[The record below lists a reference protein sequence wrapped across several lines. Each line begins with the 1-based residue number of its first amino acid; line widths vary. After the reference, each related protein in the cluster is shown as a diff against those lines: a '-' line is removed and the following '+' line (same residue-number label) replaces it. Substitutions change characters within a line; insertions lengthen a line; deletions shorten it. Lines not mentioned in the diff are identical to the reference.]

1 MESSLMY
8 LFLSLTLPGVIWRA
22 SSNPSLNN
30 LQPALSQS
38 SSNGGRVASRH
49 RNWCA
54 YVVTRTIS
62 CVMEDGVETYV
73 KPDYQ
78 RCAWGQCSRVMAY
91 RTYRRPRY
99 KVAYKMVT
107 EMEWKCCH
115 GYSGDD
121 CYDGPTGTGDSQVT
135 AGRPHVT
142 QTGYNNGAGQKGG
155 EGDNDKMRQMEETIQ
170 RLTKD
175 LRDIQSTMTG
185 MNLRLQDGTKR
196 PGLNGDRTPADAAK
210 PMKETIHYIQTK
222 LDQLDNRTQV
232 HDQTLLSI
240 NNHLVNGDR
249 GSRGNELDGA
259 VTGKMDAMKEEILR
273 ELERR
278 VSLSCSSCQSGV
290 EDMRK
295 QQKSDQERISA
306 LEKLLSSM
314 EQHYRHNMDVTRREM
329 DRTQGCCNT
338 VTEMDRRLTTTE
350 GKFNATAQG
359 YDVIKERLDKELGG
373 GSGEGGG
380 GGEKG
385 GRMKVTEEKLNSR
398 LREVERRLNNT
409 MRKTEQKFTNTG
421 NNMKDNLQ
429 REVTTIRNIVLSHMD
444 DHGYRIG
451 KVELDLTVLTD
462 TVTDHSRRLGQLEN
476 TTNFID
482 TKLSRTV
489 DMCSETCGP
498 NGKGRKTEDM
508 VKTLEWRVVANKED
522 IQKFDTRLKDLSLTG
537 DSIIDRVVE
546 LSNDVKK
553 IKGLTGE
560 DGERF
565 NQIVTEVETLGRSV
579 DDCSICS
586 TVERDLQ
593 SFTNSTNSA
602 IGRCQAELTNLRN
615 RFDSEDSSC
624 SQLCSNLQE
633 EVGRLKEEV
642 GRLKEEVEECTGN
655 CKTGLTDL
663 KKNLDGHTTLHGRLG
678 TDLKSIQGELSKFTI
693 RFTTLNDSVNGLGHT
708 VQRHGNTITD
718 LGSTK
723 DNIMSELDHVQ
734 TELDEHVKDTRG
746 RFTDLGREIKT
757 ITSQYVTEI
766 GECWRSGDGLDKRL
780 SKMEDVCGR
789 LDGVSNSLAK
799 IKEGLN
805 RHVSGLWNCVNTL
818 NSTVI
823 FHDESIDNIQHVQL
837 PDVHSDIN
845 RLNTSVL
852 NVLEEFHSFK
862 QQDFVGSPGLPGP
875 RGERGYSGLPGP
887 KGPQG
892 REGPQGKPG
901 KEGPLGPPG
910 LRGEEGP
917 AGSDSHV
924 PRLSFSAALTRPQ
937 ARAGT
942 IVFNKIFVN
951 EKDVYN
957 PGTGYFTAPVSGRY
971 FFSATL
977 TGHKNVKLE
986 AVLSKSNYGVA
997 RGDSAGYQ
1005 PEGLEKPMAEAR
1017 HTPGALAVFN
1027 IILPMK
1033 VGDTVCIDLV
1043 TGKLAHSSEPLT
1055 IFSGM
1060 LLYETV

>member
-1 MESSLMY
+1 MESLLMY

-155 EGDNDKMRQMEETIQ
+155 KGDNDKMRQIEETIQ

-175 LRDIQSTMTG
+175 LHDMQSTMTG
-185 MNLRLQDGTKR
+185 MNLRFQDGTRR
-196 PGLNGDRTPADAAK
+196 PGLNGDRTPADVAK
-210 PMKETIHYIQTK
+210 PMKETIHNIQTK

-295 QQKSDQERISA
+295 QQRSDQEKISG

-329 DRTQGCCNT
+329 ERTQGCCNS
-338 VTEMDRRLTTTE
+338 VTEMDRRLTTAE

-373 GSGEGGG
+373 GSGGGG

-385 GRMKVTEEKLNSR
+385 GRTKVTEEKLNSR

-409 MRKTEQKFTNTG
+409 VRKTEQKFTNTG

-489 DMCSETCGP
+489 DMCSETCGL
-498 NGKGRKTEDM
+498 NGRETEDM

-537 DSIIDRVVE
+537 DSIIDRVLD

-579 DDCSICS
+579 DDCSLCS
-586 TVERDLQ
+586 TVEQDLQ

-602 IGRCQAELTNLRN
+602 IWRCQAELTNLRN

-642 GRLKEEVEECTGN
+642 EECTGK

-693 RFTTLNDSVNGLGHT
+693 RFTTLNDSVKGLGHT

-746 RFTDLGREIKT
+746 RFTDLGGEIKT
-757 ITSQYVTEI
+757 ITSKYVTEI
-766 GECWRSGDGLDKRL
+766 GECRRSGDGLDKRL
-780 SKMEDVCGR
+780 SKMEEVCGR

-823 FHDESIDNIQHVQL
+823 FHDKSIDNIQHVQL

-852 NVLEEFHSFK
+852 NVLEDFHSFK

-917 AGSDSHV
+917 AGSDAHV

-957 PGTGYFTAPVSGRY
+957 PGTGYFTAPVSGKY

-977 TGHKNVKLE
+977 TGHKNVKIE

-1005 PEGLEKPMAEAR
+1005 PEGLEKPMAETR

-1027 IILPMK
+1027 IVLPMK
-1033 VGDTVCIDLV
+1033 AGDTVCIDLV

>member
-1 MESSLMY
+1 MARKEPEMVADTPLMIEQAELPEGHHNLMNLECSWNDLMY
-8 LFLSLTLPGVIWRA
+8 DQYKNNVNLI
-22 SSNPSLNN
+22 LN
-30 LQPALSQS
+30 
-38 SSNGGRVASRH
+38 
-49 RNWCA
+49 
-54 YVVTRTIS
+54 
-62 CVMEDGVETYV
+62 
-73 KPDYQ
+73 
-78 RCAWGQCSRVMAY
+78 
-91 RTYRRPRY
+91 YRRPRY

-142 QTGYNNGAGQKGG
+142 QTGYNNGAGERGG
-155 EGDNDKMRQMEETIQ
+155 EG
-170 RLTKD
+170 
-175 LRDIQSTMTG
+175 
-185 MNLRLQDGTKR
+185 R
-196 PGLNGDRTPADAAK
+196 PGLNGGRTPADAAQ
-210 PMKETIHYIQTK
+210 PMKETIHSIQTK
-222 LDQLDNRTQV
+222 LDHLDNRTQV

-240 NNHLVNGDR
+240 NNHLVNGNR
-249 GSRGNELDGA
+249 GSCGNELDGA

-290 EDMRK
+290 EDMRR

-306 LEKLLSSM
+306 LEKQLSSM
-314 EQHYRHNMDVTRREM
+314 DQHYRHNMAVTRREM
-329 DRTQGCCNT
+329 ERTQGCCNT
-338 VTEMDRRLTTTE
+338 LTELDRRLATVE
-350 GKFNATAQG
+350 GKFNTTAQG
-359 YDVIKERLDKELGG
+359 YDVIRERLDKELGG
-373 GSGEGGG
+373 GSGGGG
-380 GGEKG
+380 GGGG
-385 GRMKVTEEKLNSR
+385 GRTKVTEEKLNGR

-409 MRKTEQKFTNTG
+409 VRKTEQKFTNTG

-429 REVTTIRNIVLSHMD
+429 REVTTIRNM
-444 DHGYRIG
+444 
-451 KVELDLTVLTD
+451 VELDLTVLTD

-482 TKLSRTV
+482 AKLSSTA

-498 NGKGRKTEDM
+498 NGKGRKTEDT
-508 VKTLEWRVVANKED
+508 VKTLEWRVEANEED
-522 IQKFDTRLKDLSLTG
+522 IQKFDTRLMDLSLTG
-537 DSIIDRVVE
+537 DSMIDRVVN
-546 LSNDVKK
+546 LSNDIKK
-553 IKGLTGE
+553 IKGST
-560 DGERF
+560 GERF
-565 NQIVTEVETLGRSV
+565 NQVVTEVETLRRSV
-579 DDCSICS
+579 DDCSVCS
-586 TVERDLQ
+586 SVEKDLQ

-602 IGRCQAELTNLRN
+602 LGRCQAELTNLRN
-615 RFDSEDSSC
+615 R
-624 SQLCSNLQE
+624 L
-633 EVGRLKEEV
+633 R
-642 GRLKEEVEECTGN
+642 EEVEECTGKCN
-655 CKTGLTDL
+655 TGLTDL
-663 KKNLDGHTTLHGRLG
+663 KKNLDGL
-678 TDLKSIQGELSKFTI
+678 QG
-693 RFTTLNDSVNGLGHT
+693 
-708 VQRHGNTITD
+708 HGNALID

-723 DNIMSELDHVQ
+723 DNIMSELDKVQ
-734 TELDEHVKDTRG
+734 TELDEHIEDTRG

-757 ITSQYVTEI
+757 ITSNYVTEI
-766 GECWRSGDGLDKRL
+766 GECRRSGDGLDKRL
-780 SKMEDVCGR
+780 SKMEEVCGR

-852 NVLEEFHSFK
+852 DVLKGFYSFK
-862 QQDFVGSPGLPGP
+862 QQDFVGSPGLPGL
-875 RGERGYSGLPGP
+875 RGERGYTGLPGP

-892 REGPQGKPG
+892 GEGPQGKPG

-910 LRGEEGP
+910 P
-917 AGSDSHV
+917 AGSDAHV

-942 IVFNKIFVN
+942 IVFNNVFVN

-957 PGTGYFTAPVSGRY
+957 PRTGYFTAPVSGKY

-977 TGHKNVKLE
+977 TGHKNVKIE

-1027 IILPMK
+1027 IILPME